1 MVNKDCQ
8 KREACQ
14 VDVSREF
21 FGYEECPQ
29 TEDALMSL
37 WLVYSCDGGGTDR
50 TKSKNPKCDN
60 DEVIKKLTTAT
71 TTTELATTTTE
82 LATTTEEKPCQPGK
96 MVKSAIPFVK
106 N

>member
-1 MVNKDCQ
+1 
-8 KREACQ
+8 
-14 VDVSREF
+14 
-21 FGYEECPQ
+21 
-29 TEDALMSL
+29 MSL

-50 TKSKNPKCDN
+50 TKSKNPECDE
-60 DEVIKKLTTAT
+60 DEIIKKLTTTTATATTTTKLAT

-82 LATTTEEKPCQPGK
+82 LATTTEEKPCQPGT

>member
-1 MVNKDCQ
+1 
-8 KREACQ
+8 
-14 VDVSREF
+14 
-21 FGYEECPQ
+21 
-29 TEDALMSL
+29 MSL

-50 TKSKNPKCDN
+50 TKSKNPECDE
-60 DEVIKKLTTAT
+60 DEIIKQSTTTTATAT

-82 LATTTEEKPCQPGK
+82 LATTTAEKPCQPGT